1 MAGAVTPITKTPT
14 VATIQAYG
22 MVSPK
27 FGTQVIARIRQ
38 VIHGVVTG
46 AAVTPRSRRIFY

>member
-1 MAGAVTPITKTPT
+1 MAEAVTPITKTPT

-27 FGTQVIARIRQ
+27 FDSKVIARNR
-38 VIHGVVTG
+38 
-46 AAVTPRSRRIFY
+46 